1 LLNDESSFDT
11 IRVNNLNTQ
20 FIVSREYRLGY
31 YTGVSGGIAMRFG
44 ILDPDNW
51 PSYDVYQ
58 LNYAH
63 GVIDPDKKLRA
74 ELYFQCS
81 IKPHLVLYNAHLQGQ
96 FRKQKY
102 EYISYPKINHFV
114 VEGFAGVGVNYPEF
128 QKKLYCQLDG
138 LCSRPNCRNKIT
150 SFANT

>member
-1 LLNDESSFDT
+1 
-11 IRVNNLNTQ
+11 
-20 FIVSREYRLGY
+20 
-31 YTGVSGGIAMRFG
+31 MRFG

-114 VEGFAGVGVNYPEF
+114 VEGFAGVGATI
-128 QKKLYCQLDG
+128 
-138 LCSRPNCRNKIT
+138 PNCKKNFT
-150 SFANT
+150 ANVMVYVSGRTAEIKSPLSRTHSWGGVQILFTRIKPK